1 VRRCAQRG
9 LLTGSQPGSDDRI
22 EEPNGDPHGQGIG
35 AAFGTLPP
43 EAADQTERDYTQHM
57 SAYGASAQLIARLR
71 PVGQTWPPVWRIVRT
86 RNRQHCC

>member
-22 EEPNGDPHGQGIG
+22 EEPNGDPHGQGI
-35 AAFGTLPP
+35 GTLPP

-71 PVGQTWPPVWRIVRT
+71 PVGQTWPLVWRIVRT